1 MKKNCWDVKRCGR
14 GPDGKKDCL
23 AAQDST
29 LNGVHGGINAGR
41 ACWVSAG
48 TRGNSAT
55 TGEFAR
61 QLKDCLR
68 CDFYKLVA
76 SEEQSTDCGFSATRL
91 GMLRTLQNE
100 HQSRHAAMKKEDGSI
115 DANLLAEFAQEVK
128 KMMAD
133 TNAATTEGEAG
144 SVR

>member
-29 LNGVHGGINAGR
+29 LNGVHGGIKAGR
-41 ACWVSAG
+41 ACWVATG

-55 TGEFAR
+55 PGEFAW
-61 QLKDCLR
+61 QLKNCFR

-76 SEEQSTDCGFSATRL
+76 SEEQNTEYGFSSTRL
-91 GMLRTLQNE
+91 GMIRTLQIMY
-100 HQSRHAAMKKEDGSI
+100 QSRHAATNKEDGSI
-115 DANLLAEFAQEVK
+115 DANLLDEFAQEVK

-133 TNAATTEGEAG
+133 TDDATTEGKRG